1 MKRLAARRQAMLRFA
16 LSLLLPGL
24 LACGPATAQTKAPHD
39 FQTYRPSLPATRI
52 SVSEAP
58 DIDGD
63 ISDPVW
69 QKAPALDEFYQ
80 LEPRE
85 GAPASE
91 RTVVHVLYDDKNIY
105 IAFMAFD
112 DEPQ

>member
-1 MKRLAARRQAMLRFA
+1 MVPCTARRGLVCGGVI
-16 LSLLLPGL
+16 LSVLTG
-24 LACGPATAQTKAPHD
+24 ASSGMAASVQGAPAHD
-39 FQTYRPSLPATRI
+39 FQTYRPTLAATRI
-52 SVSEAP
+52 TATEAP
-58 DIDGD
+58 NIDGD

-91 RTVVHVLYDDKNIY
+91 RTIVHVLYDDKNLY
-105 IAFMAFD
+105 F
-112 DEPQ
+112 